1 MARFFKFSL
10 FYLFTFLLFS
20 CQEGGDAGELLG
32 QWRLSGSNDKYVSFA
47 GSVTLFRNLGVAE
60 VFGNFQHVGDS
71 LFIQCYS
78 VKGESRDTI
87 AVEAG
92 FGMKPLTDIRLKV
105 ESLSS
110 DALVISKD
118 GRMWSFSKY

>member
-78 VKGESRDTI
+78 VKGESRDTT

-110 DALVISKD
+110 DALVVSKD

>member
-78 VKGESRDTI
+78 VKGELRDTT

-110 DALVISKD
+110 DALVVSKD